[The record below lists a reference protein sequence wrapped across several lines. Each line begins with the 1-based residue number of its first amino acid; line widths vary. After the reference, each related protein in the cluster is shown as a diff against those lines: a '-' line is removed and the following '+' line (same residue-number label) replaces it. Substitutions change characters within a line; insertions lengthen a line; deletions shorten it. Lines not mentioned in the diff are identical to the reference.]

1 MAKRAAPTDR
11 KQEILKNMIT
21 ILRFEINEM
30 QHAMITA
37 CSDYDLTDRDI
48 SRVSDALE
56 DVLFSLEDPVLMNTE
71 VQLGTWFGRPDGE
84 CQDLH
89 FKSRSTLL

>member
-37 CSDYDLTDRDI
+37 CSDDDLTDIDI

-56 DVLFSLEDPVLMNTE
+56 DVLFSLEGLVLMKSS
-71 VQLGTWFGRPDGE
+71 TWYVV
-84 CQDLH
+84 
-89 FKSRSTLL
+89 